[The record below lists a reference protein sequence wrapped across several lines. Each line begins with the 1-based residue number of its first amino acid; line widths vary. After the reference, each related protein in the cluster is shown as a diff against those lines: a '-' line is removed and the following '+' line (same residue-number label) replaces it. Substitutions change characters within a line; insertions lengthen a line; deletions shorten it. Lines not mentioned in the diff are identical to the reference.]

1 VRVRALVPLLLLGAS
16 PPPPLPA
23 GDPSPVRAERI
34 RARVETVAGELQVVR
49 LEFVNGRHVHRLVL
63 AGAVAFE
70 DRESHSV
77 AVAASHP
84 DNAPARVVLLR
95 LTTGGSGC
103 PAFFMVAEARED
115 GSLAHTERF
124 GNCSPRA
131 RTRFAAGVLDVDLPR
146 SGGAAAESW
155 RYRGGTL
162 ERRMASGASAAP

>member
-1 VRVRALVPLLLLGAS
+1 MLRALVVALLLGAAA
-16 PPPPLPA
+16 PPLPA

-49 LEFVNGRHVHRLVL
+49 VEFLKGRHVHRLVL

-77 AVAASHP
+77 AVAARHP
-84 DNAPARVVLLR
+84 ENTPARVVLLR

-115 GSLAHTERF
+115 GTLAHTERI

-131 RTRFAAGVLDVDLPR
+131 RTRFAAGVLHIDLPR

>member
-1 VRVRALVPLLLLGAS
+1 MVRALVALLLLGAS
-16 PPPPLPA
+16 APAPPPA
-23 GDPSPVRAERI
+23 GDPSAVRSERI
-34 RARVETVAGELQVVR
+34 RGRVETVAGELQVVR
-49 LEFVNGRHVHRLVL
+49 VEFLNGRHVHRLVL
-63 AGAVAFE
+63 GGAVAFE

-77 AVAASHP
+77 AVAARHP
-84 DNAPARVVLLR
+84 EDAPARVALLR

-131 RTRFAAGVLDVDLPR
+131 RTRFAASVLHIDLPR

-155 RYRGGTL
+155 QYRGGTL
-162 ERRMASGASAAP
+162 ERRRASGAPAAP